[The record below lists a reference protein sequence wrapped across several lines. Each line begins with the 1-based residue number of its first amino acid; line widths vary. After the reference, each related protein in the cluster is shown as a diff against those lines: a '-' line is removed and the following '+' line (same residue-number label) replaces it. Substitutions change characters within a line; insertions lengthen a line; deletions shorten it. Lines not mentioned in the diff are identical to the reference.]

1 MPPRRGQ
8 ERWPSD
14 GRPNGGVNKADEP
27 LAGDNVNEA
36 DEPLAEDNA
45 RMVFQATRWQTLVLV
60 RVGTSVLIGG
70 SANNMQ
76 TNSMRARVK
85 TSTSIIMQVA

>member
-1 MPPRRGQ
+1 MAK
-8 ERWPSD
+8 RW
-14 GRPNGGVNKADEP
+14 P

-70 SANNMQ
+70 SAN
-76 TNSMRARVK
+76 
-85 TSTSIIMQVA
+85 II